1 MDLPSTV
8 TLDTKSCYLH
18 NLSEAEQIPKEDTGL
33 FWKLQKLQFSFQFF
47 YPQICTTSQLK
58 SQACPLVL
66 FNSSCQEPSEEG
78 IPSLQHTSWC
88 VL

>member
-18 NLSEAEQIPKEDTGL
+18 NLSEAEQISQEDTGL

-47 YPQICTTSQLK
+47 TPK
-58 SQACPLVL
+58 SVPLH
-66 FNSSCQEPSEEG
+66 SW
-78 IPSLQHTSWC
+78 SLRGMSIGAI
-88 VL
+88 